1 MSTQTIMKKVL
12 PLVGYK
18 SLRALNAFHMIMMGL
33 KMIPI
38 YAFIKY
44 EDFYAMFD
52 EKTEAEKEVFLREGI
67 AIIKLEDEEIDA
79 LLGFCTD
86 SNGIP
91 YTKTNTKNLDLK
103 EIYECCLAVMIEIS
117 KIEISFITESEKKN

>member
-1 MSTQTIMKKVL
+1 MNKVKTL

-38 YAFIKY
+38 YAFMKY
-44 EDFYAMFD
+44 EDFFGMFE
-52 EKTEAEKEVFLREGI
+52 EKTLEEKELFLREGLAMI
-67 AIIKLEDEEIDA
+67 ELQEDEIDA
-79 LLGFCTD
+79 LIGFCLD
-86 SNGIP
+86 SNGVP
-91 YTKTNTKNLDLK
+91 YGKANIKNLKLK
-103 EIYECCLAVMIEIS
+103 DIYECCLSVMIEIS